1 MCLNHPEVSMVE
13 KNKKCHEKLYLGV
26 LQDAWGFGFISD
38 LWNRLA
44 GVPGSQVAIHL
55 DWSYPAL
62 LASTVSLDNV
72 VPACQ
77 HSQNPNFRVL
87 SSSLD
92 GRPSKLLGKFS
103 IYLRLGFPG
112 DTVIKNLP
120 AQYRRCRFNPC
131 RKFCWRRKWQPTPAF
146 LLGKFHGQRSLLG
159 YSPWDCEESDW
170 THMHI
175 QQVIYS
181 QIQSLKIATLLC
193 SEFLWV
199 RNWEWIQCGLGNA
212 LALLPFVWASARW
225 S

>member
-13 KNKKCHEKLYLGV
+13 KNKKCHEKQYLGV
-26 LQDAWGFGFISD
+26 LPDAWGFGFLSD

-44 GVPGSQVAIHL
+44 GVPGSPVAIHL

-62 LASTVSLDNV
+62 LASTVLLDNV

-77 HSQNPNFRVL
+77 HSQNPDFRVL

-159 YSPWDCEESDW
+159 YCPSGHKESDTSW
-170 THMHI
+170 QLSTH
-175 QQVIYS
+175 
-181 QIQSLKIATLLC
+181 T
-193 SEFLWV
+193 
-199 RNWEWIQCGLGNA
+199 RD
-212 LALLPFVWASARW
+212 
-225 S
+225 